1 MKIKVLAGLCSHLE
15 LAGPHRSALGCGRVW
30 FLVEL
35 GLRCRFLCVLSAG
48 AALSFQRLPAI
59 PCHPR
64 VASVPPLLG
73 ISAFLYL

>member
-15 LAGPHRSALGCGRVW
+15 LAGPHRSSLGCGRVQ

-35 GLRCRFLCVLSAG
+35 GLRCRFLCLLSAG
-48 AALSFQRLPAI
+48 APLSVQRLPAI

-64 VASVPPLLG
+64 VASVPPLLE